1 MSKQIFRIGVIGLG
15 EIAQVS
21 LPLSPSSRTITNTP
35 QVNHIALLINLSS
48 YFKITYLCDVS
59 QELLK
64 HVSVRVPTAKITTS
78 AAELCSSDDV
88 DAVLICS
95 ATAFH
100 PDQVCLALQHDKW
113 VLVEKPIALCYR
125 DLDRIIAEE
134 AKSKGK
140 VFVGYQRRYAEAF
153 LDAIE
158 EVKGCKIDY
167 VRVRG
172 M

>member
-1 MSKQIFRIGVIGLG
+1 
-15 EIAQVS
+15 
-21 LPLSPSSRTITNTP
+21 
-35 QVNHIALLINLSS
+35 VNHLALLINLSE
-48 YFKITYLCDVS
+48 YFRITYLCDVS

-64 HVSVRVPTAKITTS
+64 HVSVRVPTAKTTTD
-78 AAELCSSDDV
+78 AGELCSCNDV
-88 DAVLICS
+88 DAVLVCS

-125 DLDRIIAEE
+125 DLDRIIATE

-172 M
+172 MC